1 MLLYSNTGGGKNGVA
16 TCPLPTCPAALLSAF
31 ESKATATV
39 LSCQPDAQNLCMKL
53 SGSRL

>member
-39 LSCQPDAQNLCMKL
+39 VSCQPDAQNLCMKL